1 MHWGLGGVK
10 DKGRPPRSV
19 TYAGT
24 TTTTSS
30 RGRRS
35 VAYGTERIRGGFHRI
50 PASRVALMIDPIY
63 PVPERFG
70 KIKPTIVVPPTASP
84 PRSSLL
90 LSLLG
95 CFALFSNLFAR
106 VRLELAPLS
115 LLLSGFVGDTMNIAL
130 PRASRCAVGPPP
142 PRRVHV
148 TRPFASRKYP
158 VPDHSGQNKP
168 IFDADT
174 HLPRDVTLHDAR

>member
-1 MHWGLGGVK
+1 MR
-10 DKGRPPRSV
+10 GRRRRRRP
-19 TYAGT
+19 
-24 TTTTSS
+24 

-70 KIKPTIVVPPTASP
+70 KIKPTIVVPRLPPP

-115 LLLSGFVGDTMNIAL
+115 LSLSGFVGDTMNIAL
-130 PRASRCAVGPPP
+130 PRASRCAVGSPT
-142 PRRVHV
+142 RRGHV
-148 TRPFASRKYP
+148 TRPFASRKDP